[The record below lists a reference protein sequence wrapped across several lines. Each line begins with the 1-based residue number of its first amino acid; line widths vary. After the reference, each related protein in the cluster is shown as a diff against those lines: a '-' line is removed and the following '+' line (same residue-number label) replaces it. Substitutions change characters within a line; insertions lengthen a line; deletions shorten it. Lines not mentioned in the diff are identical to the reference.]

1 MQSFWREWLVN
12 YDFAHQF
19 RLAQDAGRGSRELA
33 GKAQSWG
40 REKYEKLLAWARR
53 TEDRS
58 GDSTVKWGLR
68 ALVVAV
74 IALFG
79 VSVPR
84 MVGYIRRFRLARKP
98 KSSPQLAASI
108 WYERMLRQ
116 SSRRGWDKAPGQTPS
131 EFAAVIGD
139 PQLRLRVVKFTQRYE
154 SARFGKSAEDAELLP
169 MLFEEVKS
177 SPKHHVET

>member
-1 MQSFWREWLVN
+1 MTS
-12 YDFAHQF
+12 HT
-19 RLAQDAGRGSRELA
+19 

-53 TEDRS
+53 TEDRI

-68 ALVVAV
+68 ALAVAT

-84 MVGYIRRFRLARKP
+84 LISSFKRFRLARKP

-108 WYERMLRQ
+108 WYGRLLKRL
-116 SSRRGWDKAPGQTPS
+116 SHRGWHKRPAQTPR
-131 EFAAVIGD
+131 EFAASID
-139 PQLRLRVVKFTQRYE
+139 DALLRASVERFTRRYE
-154 SARFGKSAEDAELLP
+154 SARFGQSAADAQSLP
-169 MLFEEVKS
+169 GLYEEITRK
-177 SPKHHVET
+177 